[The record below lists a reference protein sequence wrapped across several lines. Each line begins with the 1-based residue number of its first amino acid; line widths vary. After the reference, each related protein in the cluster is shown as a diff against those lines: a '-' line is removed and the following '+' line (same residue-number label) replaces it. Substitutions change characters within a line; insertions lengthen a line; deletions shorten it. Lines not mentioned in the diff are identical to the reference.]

1 MEKNYQWYKPMEIAK
16 LGLINNSR
24 GDKATVS
31 GNYNFILELIKSGKL
46 RAKNYS
52 VGTQRQ
58 NWIVREDEIERY
70 NAKVN

>member
-1 MEKNYQWYKPMEIAK
+1 MEKSYQWYKPMEIAK
-16 LGLINNSR
+16 LSLIKNSR